1 MTTETRVVIVGG
13 GAMGAALLYFLAHE
27 GWTDTILVEK
37 GELNSGSTWHAAGMI
52 PNFTSDFNLA
62 KVHEVGVSLYRS
74 IEAETGLATGWH
86 EPGTVRLCRK
96 GRPEEAD
103 WHRYTQGL
111 LHQAGVECHI
121 IGPSEIA
128 ELHPLL
134 NLDDVVSGAYTP
146 NDGWADPSS
155 CTNSMARGAR
165 RLGAEIRRH
174 TRVTDMNQL
183 PDGRWEVICDNDR
196 IICEHVVNAAGHYAP
211 QLGAMVGLDVPIVS
225 VIHQYLVT

>member
-52 PNFTSDFNLA
+52 PNFTSDYNLA

-86 EPGTVRLCRK
+86 QPGTVRLCRK

-103 WHRYTQGL
+103 WHRYTEGL
-111 LHQAGVECHI
+111 LRPSRRGVPHHR
-121 IGPSEIA
+121 PLRDRRAAPAA
-128 ELHPLL
+128 EPGRRGLRRLHPE
-134 NLDDVVSGAYTP
+134 
-146 NDGWADPSS
+146 
-155 CTNSMARGAR
+155 R
-165 RLGAEIRRH
+165 RLGRPVR
-174 TRVTDMNQL
+174 
-183 PDGRWEVICDNDR
+183 
-196 IICEHVVNAAGHYAP
+196 AAPTPWPAAP
-211 QLGAMVGLDVPIVS
+211 AGSAPRS
-225 VIHQYLVT
+225 AATPSSPT